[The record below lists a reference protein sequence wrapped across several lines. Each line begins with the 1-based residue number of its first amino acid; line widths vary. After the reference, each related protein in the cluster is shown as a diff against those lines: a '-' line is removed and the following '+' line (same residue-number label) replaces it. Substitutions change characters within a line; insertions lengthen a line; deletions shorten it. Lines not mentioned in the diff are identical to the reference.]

1 MEFVGILWK
10 NNIQK
15 AYLPKTS
22 ILKQIVSE
30 TFAQLCSNDSIQILL
45 NWTRFITF
53 ITKVSLVQT
62 IAKNG
67 VATEKPW

>member
-1 MEFVGILWK
+1 MEFVGILRK

-45 NWTRFITF
+45 IWNRFITF
-53 ITKVSLVQT
+53 ITKASLVP
-62 IAKNG
+62 
-67 VATEKPW
+67 TEKRDGNREP